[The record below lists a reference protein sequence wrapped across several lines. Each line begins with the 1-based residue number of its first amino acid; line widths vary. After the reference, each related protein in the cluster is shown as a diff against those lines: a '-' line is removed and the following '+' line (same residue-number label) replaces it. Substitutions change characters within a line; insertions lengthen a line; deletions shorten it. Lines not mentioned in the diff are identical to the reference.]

1 MRYKNCIKLYKDEF
15 MYLGDGVWNGENKN
29 YPIYAW
35 MDCAV
40 EVPLPPRKE
49 NK

>member
-1 MRYKNCIKLYKDEF
+1 MASFSINNVAIR
-15 MYLGDGVWNGENKN
+15 GVVSSTPRRTEENKD

-40 EVPLPPRKE
+40 EVPLPRKE
-49 NK
+49 K